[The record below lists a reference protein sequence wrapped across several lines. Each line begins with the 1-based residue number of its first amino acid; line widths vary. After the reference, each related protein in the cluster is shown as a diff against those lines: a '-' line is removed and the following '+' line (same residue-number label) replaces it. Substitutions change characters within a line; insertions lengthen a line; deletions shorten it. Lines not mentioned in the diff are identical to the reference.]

1 MLEFNISVSGSEVA
15 QVIKND
21 PEELSY
27 FLKELILSNAEGL
40 AEEVTDY
47 LKKEDI
53 QAIKAHLTA
62 FAAALGY
69 SS

>member
-27 FLKELILSNAEGL
+27 FLKELILSDVKSL

-47 LKKEDI
+47 LNEEDI
-53 QAIKAHLTA
+53 QNIKDYLTA